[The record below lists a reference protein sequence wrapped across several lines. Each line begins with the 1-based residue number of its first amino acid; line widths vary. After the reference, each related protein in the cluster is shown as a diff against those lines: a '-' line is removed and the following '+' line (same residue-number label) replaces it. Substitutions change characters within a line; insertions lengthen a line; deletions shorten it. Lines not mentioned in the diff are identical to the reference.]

1 METTN
6 GLVQMHVR
14 TIDEAIDTWKL
25 LDNLTFDQ
33 ALADDEKM
41 DILMGDSQ
49 DFKLILEEI
58 NEPHRLMLGI
68 INPDQAD
75 LLDRAIED
83 PEEIDAT
90 LPYQTV
96 KFMKNLGFTVE
107 KAVVTDRVGMT
118 HRTILTLR
126 KEDGTVTEMPLTLFD
141 ALVVAMVAKAP
152 FYVREELL
160 KVDRP
165 DFAQSVPNA
174 KIVLLRMMPLRA
186 LKREMDMAVRQE
198 DYEYAEMIK
207 REIATRK
214 VDEEE
219 EEEDNEEID

>member
-1 METTN
+1 M
-6 GLVQMHVR
+6 
-14 TIDEAIDTWKL
+14 
-25 LDNLTFDQ
+25 
-33 ALADDEKM
+33 
-41 DILMGDSQ
+41 
-49 DFKLILEEI
+49 
-58 NEPHRLMLGI
+58 
-68 INPDQAD
+68 
-75 LLDRAIED
+75 
-83 PEEIDAT
+83 
-90 LPYQTV
+90 
-96 KFMKNLGFTVE
+96 
-107 KAVVTDRVGMT
+107 
-118 HRTILTLR
+118 
-126 KEDGTVTEMPLTLFD
+126 
-141 ALVVAMVAKAP
+141 
-152 FYVREELL
+152 REELL

>member
-6 GLVQMHVR
+6 ELVQMRVR
-14 TIDEAIDTWKL
+14 TIDEAINTWKL

-33 ALADDEKM
+33 VLADDEKM

-49 DFKLILEEI
+49 DFKLVLEEI

-75 LLDRAIED
+75 LLYRAIED

-107 KAVVTDRVGMT
+107 KAVVTDRVEMT

-160 KVDRP
+160 KVERP

>member
-6 GLVQMHVR
+6 ELVQMRVR

-33 ALADDEKM
+33 VLADDEKM

-49 DFKLILEEI
+49 DFKLVLEEI

-107 KAVVTDRVGMT
+107 KAVVTDRVEMT

-126 KEDGTVTEMPLTLFD
+126 KEDGTVMEMPLTLFD

-160 KVDRP
+160 KVERP

>member
-6 GLVQMHVR
+6 ELVQMRVR
-14 TIDEAIDTWKL
+14 TIDEAINTWKL

-33 ALADDEKM
+33 VLADDEKM

-107 KAVVTDRVGMT
+107 KAVVTDRVEMT

-126 KEDGTVTEMPLTLFD
+126 KEDGTVMEMPLTLFD

-160 KVDRP
+160 KVERP